1 MTEWYSPDR
10 KPPAARTQ
18 RAIGELPW
26 EIHVNHIFWR
36 AELFDE
42 QAYGFV
48 VRLFRGGDFFGLD
61 GGRIARPR
69 PRGRMTSAAT
79 LRKAGPNEYD
89 AGSHRF
95 GRSAVR

>member
-18 RAIGELPW
+18 CASGELLW
-26 EIHVNHIFWR
+26 EMHVKHIFWR

-48 VRLFRGGDFFGLD
+48 VRLFRGGDFFGS
-61 GGRIARPR
+61 RRWANRE
-69 PRGRMTSAAT
+69 AAT
-79 LRKAGPNEYD
+79 AWANDQRGDIEKGWTE
-89 AGSHRF
+89 
-95 GRSAVR
+95 